1 MKMNKELFIGMGI
14 GAAVGGGLAMLA
26 MPEKKN
32 VKSAVEKT
40 LRTMGDAADSVISGM
55 KG

>member
-14 GAAVGGGLAMLA
+14 GAAVGGLAMLA
-26 MPEKKN
+26 MPEKKS